1 MRLRLSRIRPV
12 TDNTGMSDL
21 RIRINRLGVGVV
33 AGLCLLAAAVLWV
46 LRFQTG
52 ADESRWDGALGA
64 CTRIGLFLGA
74 VWIALPRTSRSID
87 VPLKV
92 LVLVVAGL
100 VGIVLRPRL
109 FLPVTI
115 VVGLLVLVLMPRNK
129 ASLQQ
134 KLARKYRGKDA
145 KEPAAKEK

>member
-1 MRLRLSRIRPV
+1 
-12 TDNTGMSDL
+12 
-21 RIRINRLGVGVV
+21 
-33 AGLCLLAAAVLWV
+33 
-46 LRFQTG
+46 
-52 ADESRWDGALGA
+52 
-64 CTRIGLFLGA
+64 
-74 VWIALPRTSRSID
+74 

-109 FLPVTI
+109 FLPVTV